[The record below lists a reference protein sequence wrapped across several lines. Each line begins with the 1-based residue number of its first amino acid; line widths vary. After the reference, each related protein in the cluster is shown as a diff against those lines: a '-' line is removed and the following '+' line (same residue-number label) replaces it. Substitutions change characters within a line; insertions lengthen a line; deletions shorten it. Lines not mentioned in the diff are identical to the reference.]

1 MWLSRKL
8 GLDNKPHFC
17 YNEYNKTR
25 KVNKMK
31 IINSVITV
39 QLTGIDQATLS
50 NAYTILNEL
59 YKIIDENDCKCATD
73 SLTHESC
80 DKGNIA
86 LAANILRTFASTDKL
101 EISK

>member
-1 MWLSRKL
+1 
-8 GLDNKPHFC
+8 
-17 YNEYNKTR
+17 
-25 KVNKMK
+25 MK

-59 YKIIDENDCKCATD
+59 YKIIDKNDCERATNTLMNEHYERGD
-73 SLTHESC
+73 ITLT
-80 DKGNIA
+80 
-86 LAANILRTFASTDKL
+86 ANILRMFASTDKL